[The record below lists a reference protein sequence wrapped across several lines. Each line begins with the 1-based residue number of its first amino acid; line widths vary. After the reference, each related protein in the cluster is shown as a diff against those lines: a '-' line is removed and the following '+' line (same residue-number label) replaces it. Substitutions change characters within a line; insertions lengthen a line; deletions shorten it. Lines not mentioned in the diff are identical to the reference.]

1 VERAALTGPVR
12 QAAFLVGGLG
22 TRLGALTERL
32 PKPLLPVAGRPFL
45 DRLLEKA
52 AGHGLTRILLLAGVK
67 SEAVEAYLAADRPA
81 ERHGLQI
88 ALSIEQTPLGTGGAL
103 VQAAP
108 LLDDAFLL
116 ANGDTWFDFD
126 WSLLA
131 AATGFPAV
139 AALRTVPHPDRYET
153 VSLDGGRI
161 TGVHGRG
168 APAATAL
175 INGGAYRLEK
185 AILTGATAPMS
196 LETTLLPALC
206 RDGRLGGQVFEG
218 AFIDI
223 GVPESYAQAQSMFSA

>member
-1 VERAALTGPVR
+1 MSGPIR

-22 TRLGALTERL
+22 TRLGALTQSL

-52 AGHGLTRILLLAGVK
+52 AGHGLTRIVLLAGVK
-67 SEAVEAYLAADRPA
+67 SEAVEAYLAADNPA
-81 ERHGLQI
+81 ERLGLEI
-88 ALSIEQTPLGTGGAL
+88 ALSIEPTPLGTGGAL

-126 WSLLA
+126 WSALA

-139 AALRTVPHPDRYET
+139 AALHAIQNPDRYET

-161 TGVHGRG
+161 TGFHPRG
-168 APAATAL
+168 APSATQL
-175 INGGAYRLEK
+175 INGGVYRFDK
-185 AILTGATAPMS
+185 AALAGATAPMS
-196 LETTLLPALC
+196 LESVLLPALC

-223 GVPESYAQAQSMFSA
+223 GVPESYRQAQTMFSA